1 VYEPLT
7 AFPAAE
13 QEHWRRYVAAGR
25 APSRRDGPRLEYDHA
40 LRRMLSGRLPDPG
53 EHAFVTGAGAPLI
66 CPWRTSLRAGQ
77 AVEALLDGMVDIL
90 ADTFVPRPVA
100 ERAQADLAAWRA
112 KHPQAR
118 SHIETATWSIPVRWF
133 VLFAD
138 NEQTLRV
145 TDDDRELVYLT
156 QMAQARRRA
165 ARALVRLRKGLGDT
179 AVTDAVEGL
188 ARWLEDFHPRSLVEL
203 DYGGLVWLFDA
214 AGLAGDTSVSDVAAA
229 LDALAAG
236 DGDAASAAYER
247 VTLHW
252 RAAQMAQSAN

>member
-1 VYEPLT
+1 
-7 AFPAAE
+7 
-13 QEHWRRYVAAGR
+13 
-25 APSRRDGPRLEYDHA
+25 
-40 LRRMLSGRLPDPG
+40 
-53 EHAFVTGAGAPLI
+53 
-66 CPWRTSLRAGQ
+66 LRAGQ
-77 AVEALLDGMVDIL
+77 AVEELLEGMAGVL

-133 VLFAD
+133 VLFAG
-138 NEQTLRV
+138 NEQALRV
-145 TDDDRELVYLT
+145 GDDDREMVYLT

-203 DYGGLVWLFDA
+203 DYGGLVWLFDPA
-214 AGLAGDTSVSDVAAA
+214 ALAGDTSVSDVAAA

-236 DGDAASAAYER
+236 DGEAASAAYER